1 MVEFKVN
8 PDLLYV
14 LPVETHTAEE
24 LIRILGNHPEV
35 QFVSFVGIDLAGND
49 TDEKIPISLF
59 LDSIDDYLNGCMVQT
74 DGSSVVLPGIATLND
89 GRVDFE
95 ADKDV
100 VWFIDYN
107 YEHIHIKT
115 GKPVGTLRIPSFLIH
130 NNLKVCSRSILKR
143 ACQHFAEETKKV
155 LSNKPELCETWG
167 IHANDIDHVELL
179 SATELEFWV
188 SSPDEKISAARL
200 TVSESLKEQ
209 YWKRTK
215 GVVRT
220 ALEQVILLL
229 ELYGFQPEMAH
240 KEVGGVKAHL
250 SGQGDFHNIMEQLE
264 VDWRYAEALQSADY
278 EINARIMIKEV
289 FRMHGLDVSFSAKPL
304 SGVAGSGEHT
314 HINAVAYLKNGKKV
328 NLFSPKDM
336 NKDFLSLFGWG
347 ALFGFMKHYSLVNP
361 FISVT
366 NDSFRRLQ
374 PGFEAPTHPVASLGR
389 DLQTPSRNRTVLLG
403 LIRNSDS
410 ASQTRF
416 EVRSPNP
423 HTNTYLCLAASIQSM
438 LDGVRY
444 AVNSGRSTTDLEREF
459 CKNAGDDAEY
469 LEKDRMYRS
478 EDDLFQAY
486 SEKERDELF
495 GTPPATVYESL
506 RTLLQDDHLMPVL
519 CDGDVFSDGL
529 FTSYA
534 RAMLNT
540 WQLELA
546 ERIIPDNLTQIK
558 EIVPLHNPVNAY
570 DEEMWAEIAR
580 LRHRLSKDTKD
591 DVSIFTEIRMA
602 IDGKNYKELS
612 RLQLLM
618 NKLQSEL
625 VTRYNEYCQNQI

>member
-14 LPVETHTAEE
+14 LPVETHTSEE
-24 LIRILGNHPEV
+24 LIRILGNHPEI

-59 LDSIDDYLNGCMVQT
+59 LNSVDEYLNGCMVQT

-95 ADKDV
+95 ADKAV

-107 YEHIHIKT
+107 YEHIDAKT
-115 GKPVGTLRIPSFLIH
+115 SRPIGTLRIPSFLIH

-143 ACQHFAEETKKV
+143 ACQHFAEETMKV
-155 LSNKPELCETWG
+155 LNSKPELCETWG
-167 IHANDIDHVELL
+167 IQYADIDRIELL

-200 TVSESLKEQ
+200 SVSESLKEQ

-314 HINAVAYLKNGKKV
+314 HINTVAYLKNGKKV
-328 NLFSPKDM
+328 NLFSPEDM

-347 ALFGFMKHYSLVNP
+347 ALLGFMKHYSLVNP

-374 PGFEAPTHPVASLGR
+374 PGFEAPTHAVASLGR

-410 ASQTRF
+410 AAQTRF

-423 HTNTYLCLAASIQSM
+423 HTNTYLCLSASIQSM

-444 AVNSGRSTTDLEREF
+444 AVHSGRTTADLESEF

-478 EDDLFQAY
+478 EDDIFQAY

-506 RTLLQDDHLMPVL
+506 RTLLKDDRLMPVL
-519 CDGDVFSDGL
+519 CDGDVFSDSL
-529 FTSYA
+529 FASYA

-546 ERIIPDNLTQIK
+546 ERIIPDNLAQIK
-558 EIVPLHNPVNAY
+558 EIVPLHNPIHAY
-570 DEEMWAEIAR
+570 DEEMWSEIAR
-580 LRHRLSKDTKD
+580 LRNRLSKDTKD

-625 VTRYNEYCQNQI
+625 LTRFSEYCQNQI